1 MSNEELGISLYQFP
15 FVGEIVGDGFPVP
28 RSAQR
33 EPPLEGRWAA
43 AKRLGGVFWVNLQH
57 FHPSVSLLKLTAPL
71 KGEPLAQYRNCPRN
85 GNLSIRS
92 EVARRDC
99 RFFAAVP

>member
-57 FHPSVSLLKLTAPL
+57 FHPSVSLLRLTAPL
-71 KGEPLAQYRNCPRN
+71 KGEPLAQYRNCPGK
-85 GNLSIRS
+85 GNL
-92 EVARRDC
+92 
-99 RFFAAVP
+99 